1 MTGEDQGAVSA
12 VENLGNLRD
21 RAPDRPRRTRRV
33 VIDDDGAGPGPLPPE
48 DRLWRHP
55 SELARSAGPGG
66 PGESG
71 RRSRPLATAGVLSGL
86 AGAAVTVVSLAA
98 LATFTAPSALVE
110 RGANGSSGP
119 PTTAIGSAP
128 AIATSVA
135 PAVVEVTATLGDE
148 VRHGSGVVARSD
160 GLVLTSAQLVAVAT
174 AVVVTWPSGR
184 REEATIEGRDPMT
197 GLAAITVAGT
207 GYPTATLDMTPP
219 RPGDE
224 TIAVSARSGG
234 SAPLVVEATVSA
246 TGTHVADGDAMVVGL
261 IETDQPVPAGA
272 DGGALVDREG
282 HLRGICIALADGVD
296 TGWAVPA
303 EVALRVA
310 DDLRRLGRVDRGW
323 LGIAGA
329 AVAGDDAAPA
339 GFGVDEVMAGSPAEQ
354 AGLEAGD
361 VVLAVDD
368 QRVRSLADVQAAL
381 TLTRPGQTVALD
393 VDRADH
399 TLEVEATLVPA
410 PS

>member
-1 MTGEDQGAVSA
+1 M
-12 VENLGNLRD
+12 
-21 RAPDRPRRTRRV
+21 
-33 VIDDDGAGPGPLPPE
+33 IDDDDEAGPGPLPPE

-55 SELARSAGPGG
+55 SELARAAAGPAAAG
-66 PGESG
+66 PTG
-71 RRSRPLATAGVLSGL
+71 RRSRPLVVVGVLSGL

-98 LATFTAPSALVE
+98 LGAFTAPTALVE
-110 RGANGSSGP
+110 RDATGSTGP
-119 PTTAIGSAP
+119 PTTAVRSAA

-135 PAVVEVTATLGDE
+135 PAVVEVTATVGDE

-160 GLVLTSAQLVAVAT
+160 GLVLTSAQLVAGAT
-174 AVVVTWPSGR
+174 AVGVTWPSGR
-184 REEATIEGRDPMT
+184 REEASLEGRDPMT

-207 GYPTATLDMTPP
+207 GYPTATLDITPP
-219 RPGDE
+219 RPGDQ
-224 TIAVSARSGG
+224 TITVSARSGS
-234 SAPLVVEATVSA
+234 SAPLVVEGTVSA
-246 TGTHVADGDAMVVGL
+246 TGTHVADGDALLVGL
-261 IETDQPVPAGA
+261 IETDHPVPAGA
-272 DGGALVDREG
+272 DGGALVDRDG
-282 HLRGICIALADGVD
+282 HLRGICVALTDPTGTGPAE

-329 AVAGDDAAPA
+329 PVADAGAVPA
-339 GFGVDEVMAGSPAEQ
+339 GFAVDEVMAGSPAEQ
-354 AGLEAGD
+354 AGLAAGD

-381 TLTRPGQTVALD
+381 TLTRPGQAVALE
-393 VDRADH
+393 VNRADQ
-399 TLEVEATLVPA
+399 TLEVEATLVPT